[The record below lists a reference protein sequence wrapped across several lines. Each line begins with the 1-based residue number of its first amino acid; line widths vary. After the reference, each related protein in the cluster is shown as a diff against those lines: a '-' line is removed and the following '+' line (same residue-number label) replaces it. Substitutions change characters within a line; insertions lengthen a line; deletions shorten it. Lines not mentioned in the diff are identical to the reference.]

1 MLGFDDTD
9 SQDCAYNPDMKKVI
23 AIDAK
28 QDDKSLKQ
36 KEFRALF
43 ASNLNA
49 ALDRRGSIPIGYGRA
64 VAVAE
69 IFGVS
74 QNTAAGWLKGEGVP
88 EASRLPEIAEAL
100 NTTLEQLLVGDV
112 DTGAHAIDERYT
124 IIEAHGDEERDG
136 YALYTLPETLR
147 SVGLP
152 REVRILRIASDD
164 MEPYVRSGDLAIY
177 DPRVN
182 RIRSNG
188 VYVLHLNDKYFLR
201 RAQRD
206 MKHNIRLICDN
217 ERFGSESLTDEDF
230 AERKNNDGRIAVI
243 GYVVAHVLIGH

>member
-1 MLGFDDTD
+1 MCKG
-9 SQDCAYNPDMKKVI
+9 SAYNPDMKKII
-23 AIDAK
+23 ALDPK

-43 ASNLNA
+43 ARNLNT
-49 ALDRRGSIPIGYGRA
+49 ALDQRGSIPLGYGRA

-88 EASRLPEIAEAL
+88 ETSRLPEIAEAL

-112 DTGAHAIDERYT
+112 DTGAHVIDERYT
-124 IIEAHGDEERDG
+124 MIKAHSDEERDG

-152 REVRILRIASDD
+152 REVRIFRVASDD

-182 RIRSNG
+182 HILGNG
-188 VYVLHLNDKYFLR
+188 VYVLHLNGKYFLR
-201 RAQRD
+201 RAQLD
-206 MKHNIRLICDN
+206 MKQNIRLICDN
-217 ERFGSESLTDEDF
+217 AHFGSETLADEDF
-230 AERKNNDGRIAVI
+230 AEKESDDGRIAVI
-243 GYVVAHVLIGH
+243 GCVVAHVLIGR